1 MQLGHALPADETD
14 AKRFGAETQRA
25 VMAVQRD
32 AGLAQMLRVQA
43 GADWHSAAPLRALFA
58 RVARPLAAADTPGAW
73 YRGRRLVSLDGTT
86 IDLPDSPALEERF
99 GRPGASRGASSFPQL
114 RLLTPPEAM
123 STYTFN
129 KHIIQHNFCPTC
141 GIHPYGE
148 GTDPKGNAMAAV
160 NIRSLEGVDIYD
172 IPVQH
177 FDGRAM

>member
-1 MQLGHALPADETD
+1 MKYHGSCHCGQIAFEVEGEMPDVMPCNCSIC
-14 AKRFGAETQRA
+14 QRK
-25 VMAVQRD
+25 
-32 AGLAQMLRVQA
+32 
-43 GADWHSAAPLRALFA
+43 
-58 RVARPLAAADTPGAW
+58 
-73 YRGRRLVSLDGTT
+73 GTLMWFVPRT
-86 IDLPDSPALEERF
+86 
-99 GRPGASRGASSFPQL
+99 QL

-141 GIHPYGE
+141 GIHPFGE